1 MLHDLFIKDWLR
13 KLTALFF
20 AVLIWYV
27 VSLQLH
33 EPATFRKIPVVVQV
47 QPPYTIVNKG
57 TQFVKVV
64 LRGPESRLKEIN
76 SSDILIEMDLLDLA
90 ETGTIQR
97 AVTNEYITVPHGVTV
112 DQVIPSHVSINIDQ
126 IESKDVPVRIVT
138 SGRLPDSLREVEE
151 KRSVIPQ
158 KVTVIGPSRLLA
170 DIDNVHTETEYFD
183 SKVIDS
189 YEKTVSISKQLS
201 QVTVSPEKVAVS
213 FVINEVNGEEVVR
226 NLPISVLNGVKESE
240 LEMSR
245 TINTLDQVTVV
256 GPKDDLKSIAL
267 DQIKAFI
274 DISKIEDEGI
284 HKVPVNVWLENSDLK
299 VIFVS
304 PSTIDI
310 EMKKKLKEVLDGKLI
325 PEIDVDLKLEEVEEE
340 NKSLL
345 EE

>member
-1 MLHDLFIKDWLR
+1 MLHNLFIKDWLR

-33 EPATFRKIPVVVQV
+33 EPATFRKIPVLIQV
-47 QPPYTIVNKG
+47 AQPYTIVNKG
-57 TQFVKVV
+57 THFVKVK
-64 LRGPESRLKEIN
+64 LRGPESRLKEV
-76 SSDILIEMDLLDLA
+76 SSRDIHIEIDLQNP
-90 ETGTIQR
+90 EKTGTIQFP
-97 AVTNEYITVPHGVTV
+97 VTDEYITVPHGISV
-112 DQVIPSHVSINIDQ
+112 DQVTPSRVSIDLDQ

-158 KVTVIGPSRLLA
+158 KVTVTGPSRLLA
-170 DIDNVHTETEYFD
+170 DIDSVHTETEYFD

-213 FVINEVNGEEVVR
+213 FVINEVNGEEVIR
-226 NLPISVLNGVKESE
+226 NLPISVLNGLKKSE

-245 TINTLDQVTVV
+245 TITTLDQVTIV

-267 DQIKAFI
+267 DQLKAFI
-274 DISKIEDEGI
+274 DISQIEEEGV
-284 HKVPVNVWLENSDLK
+284 HKLPVNIWLENSKLK

-304 PSTIDI
+304 PSTIDV
-310 EMKKKLKEVLDGKLI
+310 EMKKKLEVVLDEKLI
-325 PEIDVDLKLEEVEEE
+325 PEIDVDLKLEEVEED
-340 NKSLL
+340 NNSLL